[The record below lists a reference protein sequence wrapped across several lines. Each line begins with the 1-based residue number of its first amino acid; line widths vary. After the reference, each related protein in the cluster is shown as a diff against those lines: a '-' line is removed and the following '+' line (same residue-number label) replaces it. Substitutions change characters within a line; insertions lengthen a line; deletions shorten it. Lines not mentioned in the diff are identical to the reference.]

1 MANDRNH
8 LPPTETNPLGPHTF
22 LRSSEFTG
30 YDLSNSQIS
39 PTIFPKRLADKDFVE
54 YSCIESLAFELQL
67 NISIRCFLVHFLN
80 EKPGD
85 KT

>member
-1 MANDRNH
+1 MANDQHNQTGHRNY
-8 LPPTETNPLGPHTF
+8 PVRPHAF